1 MFSLCIPT
9 MNRFDSFLIRY
20 IPEYLNNNL
29 IDEII
34 ITDETGEDAKK
45 IREHF
50 PDSKIKVFVNEI
62 KLGPFLNKLKACKL
76 ASQQWIALI
85 DSDNFADVVY
95 FETAKQF
102 IKSRYLPPAS
112 ILAPSWA
119 KPNINYSNMSGFL
132 FTKSRLYKN
141 ESLKDK
147 NAIFAPTIHLMNT
160 GNYILNKYVIDTI
173 NIENEAHNIPLSS
186 ACDVV
191 YFNILL
197 FEQMDLYMW
206 VVPNLHYTHVVHDG
220 SVYMQT
226 YKQFEKFNNQ
236 IYERYENLVCSS
248 KSLEKTH
255 MTLREWQ
262 TAYKSRDEILYNCSE
277 FQFLNDEWVPFT
289 IGMEWRIIHHPNNL
303 DMIQKGTHENLVLCA
318 ISPDTDK
325 RRRSHT
331 GKNRAIYLQTLSRQN
346 IHNIYIQANEY
357 FKTLSTYK
365 FVISPEGNGVDC
377 HRHYEA
383 LMAGCIP
390 IIENHP
396 GIKEKYKGCPILFT
410 VDYSEITPEYLE
422 QKYSEMIDTEY
433 DFSKLFLSS
442 YSVEEQVQ
450 IKQNG
455 NYWSNRLA
463 RQNWYH

>member
-9 MNRFDSFLIRY
+9 INRFDSFLIKY
-20 IPEYLNNNL
+20 IPEYLKNNL

-34 ITDETGEDAKK
+34 ITDETGEDARK

-50 PDSKIKVFVNEI
+50 PYSKIKVFENET

-76 ASQQWIALI
+76 AARQWIALI
-85 DSDNFADVVY
+85 DSDNFADEVY

-102 IKSRYLPPAS
+102 IESRYLPAAS

-119 KPNINYSNMSGFL
+119 KPNFNYSNLSGFL

-141 ESLKDK
+141 
-147 NAIFAPTIHLMNT
+147 ATFAHTDNLTLMNT

-173 NIENEAHNIPLSS
+173 NIENESHNIPLSS

-191 YFNILL
+191 YFNTLL
-197 FEQMDLYMW
+197 FEQMDLNMW

-220 SVYMQT
+220 SVYIQT
-226 YKQFEKFNNQ
+226 HKQLDQFNNQ
-236 IYERYENLVCSS
+236 VYERYRKLVSLS
-248 KSLEKTH
+248 KPLEKTH

-262 TAYKSRDEILYNCSE
+262 TTFKSRDEILYNCSE

-289 IGMEWRIIHHPNNL
+289 IGMEWRIIQYPNNL
-303 DMIQKGTHENLVLCA
+303 DMIQKGTHENMVLCA

-331 GKNRAIYLQTLSRQN
+331 AKNRAVYIQTLNKQN
-346 IHNIYIQANEY
+346 IYNTNIEHNQY

-365 FVISPEGNGVDC
+365 FVISPEGNGIDC

-410 VDYSEITPEYLE
+410 EDYSEITKEYLE
-422 QKYSEMIDTEY
+422 QKYLEMIDTEY

-442 YSVEEQVQ
+442 YSVEEQIQ
-450 IKQNG
+450 IKKNG

-463 RQNWYH
+463 NQNWYH